1 MEQKTDRLGF
11 RTWLVILV
19 TGLAGQLCWHIEN
32 DWFNT
37 FVYSRIAPDPSITGN
52 MVTFSAITGIL
63 ATLFFGTL
71 SDRAGKRKPSMVI
84 GYLTWA
90 VTIVVFGL
98 TEYLRDRSLA
108 LAAAMVVVA
117 DCVMT
122 FFGSMAH
129 DAGFNP
135 WTSDIT
141 DGHKRGGLGAVIAV
155 LPVFSTIVGSVLFGI
170 LVKQFGYTK
179 FFVIIGVF
187 MAFISL
193 FTLLFLKDAPGRKPN
208 RDPRGF
214 WHQFF
219 SFFNFEPLKNDRLLC
234 WVLVIFATYFIGF
247 QIYFTQIGNYL
258 LFSCHYAVDVK
269 GYIMAIGLVLATPV
283 TAIASRFINKKKYF
297 GIMCV
302 TVVLS
307 IIGLLILG
315 LNSGATA
322 NPNPTMKD
330 AVPMIVGIFFVGAG
344 YMCIFQTLMVMLKN
358 MYPEEV
364 RAQSEGLR
372 YIFYVLIPMCV
383 GTPIGTAIIK
393 RTGIPVVNDYGIE
406 GYAAGNNLFLI
417 AAAWTVLTF
426 LPIWFASREA
436 KKRENA

>member
-1 MEQKTDRLGF
+1 MDKKDGRLGAG
-11 RTWLVILV
+11 TWLVILV

-71 SDRAGKRKPSMVI
+71 SDRAGRRKPSMVI
-84 GYLTWA
+84 GYLIWA
-90 VTIVVFGL
+90 VTIILFGL
-98 TEYLRDRSLA
+98 TEYFTSSSLV
-108 LAAAMVVVA
+108 LAASMAVLA
-117 DCVMT
+117 DCIMT

-155 LPVFSTIVGSVLFGI
+155 LPVFATIIGSVVFGI
-170 LVKQFGYTK
+170 LVKNFGYVN
-179 FFVIIGVF
+179 FFIIIGVF
-187 MAFISL
+187 MAIISL
-193 FTLLFLKDAPGRKPN
+193 FTLIFLKDSPDTRPN
-208 RDPRGF
+208 RDPKGF
-214 WHQFF
+214 WHQYF
-219 SFFNFEPLKNDRLLC
+219 SFFNFEPLRNDRLLL

-269 GYIMAIGLVLATPV
+269 GYIMAAGLLLATPV
-283 TAIASRFINKKKYF
+283 TAIASRCINKGKYF
-297 GIMCV
+297 GVMCV

-322 NPNPTMKD
+322 MEHPQLKD
-330 AVPMIVGIFFVGAG
+330 SIPMIVGIFFVGAG

-358 MYPEEV
+358 MYPEET
-364 RAQSEGLR
+364 RAQCEGLR
-372 YIFYVLIPMCV
+372 YVFYVLIPMCI

-393 RTGIPVVNDYGIE
+393 KTGIPTVNDYGIE
-406 GYAAGNNLFLI
+406 GFAAGNNLFII
-417 AAAWTVLTF
+417 AAAWTLLTF
-426 LPIWFASREA
+426 IPIWFAKKEA
-436 KKRENA
+436 DRRAS